1 MEITVIHRIEAPEL
15 AGAIN
20 NLADAMKARVEL
32 MGQPVSMAPLPH
44 TENAQQP
51 APAPVAAPVAAP
63 VQQPVAPAPAVTAP
77 AAAPVQPQPVTPTA
91 APAPVTA
98 PVQPQPVTPTTAPAS
113 VTAPAPAPTV
123 AAPTPAP
130 AVTFDA
136 IIAAGSQL
144 LEQGKMPQLTELL
157 KGFGV
162 QAITQLKPEQYPV
175 VAEGLKNLGAK
186 F

>member
-1 MEITVIHRIEAPEL
+1 MEVTVIHRIEAPEL

-44 TENAQQP
+44 TEDAQQP
-51 APAPVAAPVAAP
+51 APAPVTAPVAAP
-63 VQQPVAPAPAVTAP
+63 VQQPVTPAPVVTAP
-77 AAAPVQPQPVTPTA
+77 AAVPVQPQPVTPTA
-91 APAPVTA
+91 ALAPAP
-98 PVQPQPVTPTTAPAS
+98 

>member
-1 MEITVIHRIEAPEL
+1 MEVTVIHRIEAPEL

-44 TENAQQP
+44 TEGAQQP
-51 APAPVAAPVAAP
+51 
-63 VQQPVAPAPAVTAP
+63 
-77 AAAPVQPQPVTPTA
+77 

-98 PVQPQPVTPTTAPAS
+98 PVQPQPVTPTTAPAPAP

>member
-1 MEITVIHRIEAPEL
+1 MEVTVIHRIEAPEL

-32 MGQPVSMAPLPH
+32 MGQPVSMAPLPR
-44 TENAQQP
+44 TEDAQQP

-63 VQQPVAPAPAVTAP
+63 VTTPVAAPVQQPVAPAPVVTAP
-77 AAAPVQPQPVTPTA
+77 AAAPVQPQPI
-91 APAPVTA
+91 
-98 PVQPQPVTPTTAPAS
+98 TPTTAPAP

>member
-1 MEITVIHRIEAPEL
+1 MEVTVIHRIEAPEL

-20 NLADAMKARVEL
+20 NLADALKAHVGL

-44 TENAQQP
+44 TEDAQQP
-51 APAPVAAPVAAP
+51 APAPVTAPVAAP
-63 VQQPVAPAPAVTAP
+63 VQQPVTPAPAVTAP

-98 PVQPQPVTPTTAPAS
+98 P
-113 VTAPAPAPTV
+113 APAPTV
-123 AAPTPAP
+123 VAPTPAP

>member
-1 MEITVIHRIEAPEL
+1 MEVTVIHRIEAPEL

-44 TENAQQP
+44 TEDAQQP
-51 APAPVAAPVAAP
+51 APAPVTAPVAAPVQQPVTPAP

-77 AAAPVQPQPVTPTA
+77 AAAPVQPQPI
-91 APAPVTA
+91 
-98 PVQPQPVTPTTAPAS
+98 TPTTAPAP

-130 AVTFDA
+130 TVTFDA

>member
-1 MEITVIHRIEAPEL
+1 MEVTVIHRIEAPEL

-32 MGQPVSMAPLPH
+32 MGQPISMAPLPH
-44 TENAQQP
+44 TEDAQQP
-51 APAPVAAPVAAP
+51 APAPVTAPVAAP

-77 AAAPVQPQPVTPTA
+77 AAAPVQPQPITPTA
-91 APAPVTA
+91 APAP
-98 PVQPQPVTPTTAPAS
+98 

>member
-1 MEITVIHRIEAPEL
+1 MEVTVIHRIEAPEL

-51 APAPVAAPVAAP
+51 APAPVVAPVAAP

-77 AAAPVQPQPVTPTA
+77 AAAPVQPQPVTPTT
-91 APAPVTA
+91 APAP
-98 PVQPQPVTPTTAPAS
+98 APAP

>member
-1 MEITVIHRIEAPEL
+1 MEVTVIHRIEAPEL

-32 MGQPVSMAPLPH
+32 MGQPVSMAPLPR
-44 TENAQQP
+44 TEDAQQP
-51 APAPVAAPVAAP
+51 APAPVTAPVAAP

-77 AAAPVQPQPVTPTA
+77 AAAPVQPQPVTPTT
-91 APAPVTA
+91 APAPA
-98 PVQPQPVTPTTAPAS
+98 P

>member
-1 MEITVIHRIEAPEL
+1 MEVTVIHRIEAPEL

-32 MGQPVSMAPLPH
+32 MGQPVSMAPLPR
-44 TENAQQP
+44 TEDAQQP
-51 APAPVAAPVAAP
+51 APAPVTAPVAAP
-63 VQQPVAPAPAVTAP
+63 VQQPVTPAPVVTAP
-77 AAAPVQPQPVTPTA
+77 AAAPVQPQPVTPTT
-91 APAPVTA
+91 APAP
-98 PVQPQPVTPTTAPAS
+98 

>member
-44 TENAQQP
+44 TENARQP
-51 APAPVAAPVAAP
+51 VPAPVAAPVAPAP
-63 VQQPVAPAPAVTAP
+63 AVTAPAAAPVAPAPAVTAP
-77 AAAPVQPQPVTPTA
+77 AAAPVQPQPVTPTT
-91 APAPVTA
+91 APAP
-98 PVQPQPVTPTTAPAS
+98 

>member
-1 MEITVIHRIEAPEL
+1 MEVTVIHRIEAPEL

-32 MGQPVSMAPLPH
+32 MGQPVSMAPLPR
-44 TENAQQP
+44 TEDAQQP
-51 APAPVAAPVAAP
+51 APAPVTAPVAAP
-63 VQQPVAPAPAVTAP
+63 VQQPVAPAPAITAP
-77 AAAPVQPQPVTPTA
+77 AAAPVQPQPVTPTT
-91 APAPVTA
+91 APAP
-98 PVQPQPVTPTTAPAS
+98 

-130 AVTFDA
+130 AVTFEA
-136 IIAAGSQL
+136 ITAAGGQL
-144 LEQGKMPQLTELL
+144 LEQGKMAELMELL

>member
-1 MEITVIHRIEAPEL
+1 MEVTVIHRIEAPEL

-44 TENAQQP
+44 TEDAQQP
-51 APAPVAAPVAAP
+51 APAPVTAPVAAPVQQPVTPAP

-91 APAPVTA
+91 APAP
-98 PVQPQPVTPTTAPAS
+98 

>member
-1 MEITVIHRIEAPEL
+1 MEVTVIHRIEAPEL

-51 APAPVAAPVAAP
+51 APAPVTAPVAAP
-63 VQQPVAPAPAVTAP
+63 VQQPVTPAPVVTAP

-91 APAPVTA
+91 APAP
-98 PVQPQPVTPTTAPAS
+98 

>member
-1 MEITVIHRIEAPEL
+1 MEVTVIHRIEAPEL

-32 MGQPVSMAPLPH
+32 MGQPVSMAPLPR
-44 TENAQQP
+44 TEDAQQP
-51 APAPVAAPVAAP
+51 APAPVTAPVAAP

-77 AAAPVQPQPVTPTA
+77 AV
-91 APAPVTA
+91 A
-98 PVQPQPVTPTTAPAS
+98 PVQPQPVTPTTAPAP

>member
-1 MEITVIHRIEAPEL
+1 MEVTVIHRIEAPEL

-32 MGQPVSMAPLPH
+32 MGQPVSMAPLPR
-44 TENAQQP
+44 TEDTQQP
-51 APAPVAAPVAAP
+51 APAPVTAPVAAP
-63 VQQPVAPAPAVTAP
+63 VQQPAAPAPAVTAP
-77 AAAPVQPQPVTPTA
+77 AAAPVQPQPVTPTT
-91 APAPVTA
+91 APAP
-98 PVQPQPVTPTTAPAS
+98 APAP

>member
-1 MEITVIHRIEAPEL
+1 MEVTVIHRIEAPEL

-51 APAPVAAPVAAP
+51 APAPVTAPVAAPVQQPVTPAP

-91 APAPVTA
+91 APAP
-98 PVQPQPVTPTTAPAS
+98 

>member
-1 MEITVIHRIEAPEL
+1 MEVTVIHRIEAPEL

-32 MGQPVSMAPLPH
+32 MGQPVSMAPLPR
-44 TENAQQP
+44 TEDAQQP
-51 APAPVAAPVAAP
+51 APAPVTAPVAAP
-63 VQQPVAPAPAVTAP
+63 VQQPVTPAPVVTAP
-77 AAAPVQPQPVTPTA
+77 AAAPVQPQPVTPTT
-91 APAPVTA
+91 APAPA
-98 PVQPQPVTPTTAPAS
+98 P

>member
-1 MEITVIHRIEAPEL
+1 MEVTVIHRIEAPEL

-44 TENAQQP
+44 TEDAQQP
-51 APAPVAAPVAAP
+51 APAPVTAPVAAPVQQPVTPAP

-91 APAPVTA
+91 ALAPAP
-98 PVQPQPVTPTTAPAS
+98 